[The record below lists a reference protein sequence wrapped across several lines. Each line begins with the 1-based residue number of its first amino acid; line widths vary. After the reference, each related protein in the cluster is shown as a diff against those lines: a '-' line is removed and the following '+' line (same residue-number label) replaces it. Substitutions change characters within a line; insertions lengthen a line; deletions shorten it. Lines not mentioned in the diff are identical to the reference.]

1 MSGFFNFAQSQFAIL
16 EEMSELKYVSGS
28 QVKLS
33 RRADSL
39 FLDCLIGD
47 ETITDIH
54 LVRAFPLSKPFEM
67 ISIRNSENKE
77 FGIIEAIEALEPES
91 MQLAK
96 DELDRRY
103 FTPAITKI
111 NSLKNEASM
120 WRFDVETTRGHSD
133 FFVRNW
139 RDNAHELTS
148 GRWQITSVD
157 GGRYEILSL
166 DELDDRSQILIEQL
180 L

>member
-1 MSGFFNFAQSQFAIL
+1 
-16 EEMSELKYVSGS
+16 MSEIKYVSGD

-33 RRADSL
+33 RRAESL
-39 FLDCLIGD
+39 FLDAKIGD
-47 ETITDIH
+47 ELHSNVH
-54 LVRAFPLSKPFEM
+54 LIRAFPLSKPHEM
-67 ISIRNSENKE
+67 ISIRDAENKE
-77 FGIIEAIEALEPES
+77 FGIIESLTTLEPES
-91 MQLAK
+91 KTLAEE
-96 DELDRRY
+96 ELDRRY

-120 WRFDVETTRGHSD
+120 WRFNVETTRGPSD

-157 GGRYEILSL
+157 GGRYEILNLDSL
-166 DELDDRSQILIEQL
+166 DDKSQILIEQL

>member
-1 MSGFFNFAQSQFAIL
+1 
-16 EEMSELKYVSGS
+16 MSELKYVSGN
-28 QVKLS
+28 QIKLS
-33 RRADSL
+33 RREDSL
-39 FLDCLIGD
+39 FLDCLIGED
-47 ETITDIH
+47 LVSNIH

-67 ISIRNSENKE
+67 ISIRDAENKE
-77 FGIIEAIEALEPES
+77 FGIIESIEGLESES
-91 MQLAK
+91 KKLAE

-111 NSLKNEASM
+111 NTLKNEASM

-157 GGRYEILSL
+157 GGRYEILNL
-166 DELDDRSQILIEQL
+166 DELDERSQILIEQL

>member
-1 MSGFFNFAQSQFAIL
+1 
-16 EEMSELKYVSGS
+16 MSELNYVTGD
-28 QVKLS
+28 QVRLI
-33 RRADSL
+33 RRPDSL
-39 FLDCLIGD
+39 FLDCQVGEELHLN
-47 ETITDIH
+47 IH
-54 LVRAFPLSKPFEM
+54 LIRAFPLSKPHEM
-67 ISIRNSENKE
+67 ISIRDAENKE
-77 FGIIEAIEALEPES
+77 FGIIESIEELEPDS
-91 MQLAK
+91 KVLAEI
-96 DELDRRY
+96 ELDRRY
-103 FTPAITKI
+103 FTPAIMKI

-157 GGRYEILSL
+157 GGRYEILN
-166 DELDDRSQILIEQL
+166 LDDLDDKSQILIEQL

>member
-1 MSGFFNFAQSQFAIL
+1 MSTT
-16 EEMSELKYVSGS
+16 LKYLHGS
-28 QVKLS
+28 QVQFS
-33 RRADSL
+33 RRDDSL
-39 FLDCLIGD
+39 FLDC
-47 ETITDIH
+47 TIDGEVYPNIH
-54 LVRAFPLSKPFEM
+54 LVRAFPLSEPTKM
-67 ISIRNSENKE
+67 ISIRDADNKE
-77 FGIIEAIEALEPES
+77 YGIIESLIDLDDVSREFAS
-91 MQLAK
+91 

-111 NSLKNEASM
+111 NSLKNDASM
-120 WRFDVETTRGHSD
+120 WKFDVETTRGHSD

-157 GGRYEILSL
+157 GGRYEILNLDDL
-166 DELDDRSQILIEQL
+166 DERSQILIEQL

>member
-1 MSGFFNFAQSQFAIL
+1 
-16 EEMSELKYVSGS
+16 MSELKYLSGE

-33 RRADSL
+33 RRIESL
-39 FLDCLIGD
+39 FLDCVIG
-47 ETITDIH
+47 EESFSDIH

-67 ISIRNSENKE
+67 ISIRNAENKE
-77 FGIIEAIEALEPES
+77 FGIIETIEGLEPES
-91 MQLAK
+91 KQLAK

-103 FTPAITKI
+103 FTPQITKI

-139 RDNAHELTS
+139 RDNAHELTT

-157 GGRYEILSL
+157 GGRYEILNL
-166 DELDDRSQILIEQL
+166 DDLDDRSQILIEQL

>member
-1 MSGFFNFAQSQFAIL
+1 
-16 EEMSELKYVSGS
+16 MSEIKYVSGD

-33 RRADSL
+33 RRAESL
-39 FLDCLIGD
+39 FLDAKIGD
-47 ETITDIH
+47 ELHSNVH
-54 LVRAFPLSKPFEM
+54 LIRAFPLSKPHEM
-67 ISIRNSENKE
+67 ISIRDAENKE
-77 FGIIEAIEALEPES
+77 FGIIESLTTLEPES
-91 MQLAK
+91 KTLAEE
-96 DELDRRY
+96 ELDRRY

-120 WRFDVETTRGHSD
+120 WRFNVETTRGPSD

-139 RDNAHELTS
+139 RDNAQELTS

-157 GGRYEILSL
+157 GGRYEILNLDSL
-166 DELDDRSQILIEQL
+166 DDKSQILIEQL